1 MKNKAK
7 VLSLLVS
14 GALTLVMLLQ
24 AVASVYPH
32 GGAPAGKVH
41 TGRDTVGLVIGMDG
55 LRKAGAGRVIETCDL
70 SRQGLKGI
78 PSLKAYTILRLNL
91 SGNDFRRRKPGYVV
105 DSLPRSLRELNI
117 SNCGIGADLRR
128 GELCHCKFGRDSF
141 PCLRV
146 LNASGNKF
154 TTIELSPTTLRHV
167 DVSNNSLRILRF
179 SDRYAV
185 LSNGGALGHWEYR
198 KEWSESECTVEF
210 LNISGNRS
218 MYYSGIAIDPEKIDT
233 LLHDNSANGE
243 KIWMGIWV
251 D

>member
-7 VLSLLVS
+7 ALSLSAFV
-14 GALTLVMLLQ
+14 ALMLAMFLQ
-24 AVASVYPH
+24 ATASVCSH
-32 GGAPAGKVH
+32 DGTLAQKAH
-41 TGRDTVGLVIGMDG
+41 TGRDTVKLVMGMDG
-55 LRKAGAGRVIETCDL
+55 LRKAGPGRVIETCDL

-91 SGNDFRRRKPGYVV
+91 SGNDFRRRKPRYVV
-105 DSLPRSLRELNI
+105 DSLPHSLRELNI

-128 GELCHCKFGRDSF
+128 GEQCYCKLGRDSF
-141 PCLRV
+141 PYLRV
-146 LNASGNKF
+146 LNASGNKL
-154 TTIELSPTTLRHV
+154 TAMELSPTTLRHV
-167 DVSNNSLRILRF
+167 DVSSNRLSILRF

-198 KEWSESECTVEF
+198 KERAECARTVEY

-218 MYYSGIAIDPEKIDT
+218 MYSGIAIAPEKIDT

-243 KIWMGIWV
+243 KIWVGIWI